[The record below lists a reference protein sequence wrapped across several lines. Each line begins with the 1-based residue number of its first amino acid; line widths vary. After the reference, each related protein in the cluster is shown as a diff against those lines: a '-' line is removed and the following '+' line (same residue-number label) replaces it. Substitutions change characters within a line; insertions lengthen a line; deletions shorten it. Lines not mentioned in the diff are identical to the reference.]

1 MFVSD
6 QIVFIELQKT
16 GSTHVRHLLT
26 GLLGGSLK
34 GKHNAPTPEI
44 LARGTPILGSVRN
57 PWSWYVSLWTY
68 GCQKKGVLYQRLIDP
83 AKWPGTAQAAAHE
96 GDADDDEDDSPA
108 VAAPAGKKGQ
118 GGKRKGQK
126 KPGGPLPA
134 LASAARAR
142 DFWYADPGNP
152 EAFREWLTLV
162 LSPAA
167 RRIVESGYRR
177 NPISRCGGLMTYRYF
192 KLFVRDTDQ
201 LTPDYKTVPMLV
213 KLDQERCWVKHFI
226 QSERLEDDFIRAM
239 TACGVALSEEQLNEI
254 RTSRKRNVS
263 ERPLPTEAYYDA
275 ATLQLVADRERFII
289 EKFGYRA
296 PSLPVPAAA

>member
-83 AKWPGTAQAAAHE
+83 AKWPGAAQAAAHE
-96 GDADDDEDDSPA
+96 GDDDDDDTG
-108 VAAPAGKKGQ
+108 AAPAALAGKKGP

-126 KPGGPLPA
+126 KPGVNLPA
-134 LASAARAR
+134 TKPVAR
-142 DFWYADPGNP
+142 DMTRRT
-152 EAFREWLTLV
+152 REHLMRRCYTL
-162 LSPAA
+162 
-167 RRIVESGYRR
+167 R
-177 NPISRCGGLMTYRYF
+177 
-192 KLFVRDTDQ
+192 
-201 LTPDYKTVPMLV
+201 
-213 KLDQERCWVKHFI
+213 
-226 QSERLEDDFIRAM
+226 
-239 TACGVALSEEQLNEI
+239 
-254 RTSRKRNVS
+254 
-263 ERPLPTEAYYDA
+263 
-275 ATLQLVADRERFII
+275 
-289 EKFGYRA
+289 
-296 PSLPVPAAA
+296 